1 MQSTWSLTRDLEDL
15 KKKEIRFFWH
25 YHSLWIL
32 EREAHST
39 WPEDQQNTFLWLR
52 RQMKMGK
59 KWEQI
64 LNKCSLDLLLLI
76 IEKTKAEKE
85 KDHWPLKLRHLKKN
99 WWARSIKS
107 LFTESQKRSLNPQ
120 PHSPQ
125 TSKPT
130 KWENMS
136 VTQKI
141 LQRAKSMTGR
151 KKFSSR
157 RPSNFSKVKEGF
169 PPPAWESHQTGV
181 TWRFFLQPPR
191 TNQRSRATVGHKRT
205 PQVSPSSTAF
215 SATGRQWSLMWVSLK
230 MKDRCW
236 VRVLA
241 FPQLT
246 ISTHLN

>member
-1 MQSTWSLTRDLEDL
+1 MGTDFEQMLLRSIASDHWKNKSRKRKRPLTIEIKTLEEEL
-15 KKKEIRFFWH
+15 
-25 YHSLWIL
+25 
-32 EREAHST
+32 
-39 WPEDQQNTFLWLR
+39 
-52 RQMKMGK
+52 MGK
-59 KWEQI
+59 VNQETFYWI
-64 LNKCSLDLLLLI
+64 
-76 IEKTKAEKE
+76 TKKISES
-85 KDHWPLKLRHLKKN
+85 P
-99 WWARSIKS
+99 SS
-107 LFTESQKRSLNPQ
+107 FSTE
-120 PHSPQ
+120 

-157 RPSNFSKVKEGF
+157 RPSNFSKAKEGF
-169 PPPAWESHQTGV
+169 PPPAWESHQTGA

-191 TNQRSRATVGHKRT
+191 TSQRSHTTLGHKRT